1 MISRYMFNS
10 ERIQE
15 KKKKKPPTREVSEK
29 NSEKRPPAR
38 GDYRVDHG
46 GRQMAMAALS
56 EIAPGRS
63 SVLSV

>member
-1 MISRYMFNS
+1 MFNS
-10 ERIQE
+10 ERIQ
-15 KKKKKPPTREVSEK
+15 KKKKKK
-29 NSEKRPPAR
+29 NTNQRFQKRIQKRDQPAR

-46 GRQMAMAALS
+46 GRRMAMAALS